1 MSQKKKIIIPTG
13 SEVWDYI
20 NNGYAICNQC
30 GAIIGID

>member
-20 NNGYAICNQC
+20 NNGNGRHEESIR
-30 GAIIGID
+30 